1 LATDRLFCHY
11 APERD
16 LLAALQALNKEH
28 ARKAK
33 GAKRDIWWLHLPWP
47 QPVYTKGSA
56 CAGFDLRVQGTG
68 SKRTVREFTDENGNT
83 RTIAAGKG
91 WNLTFT
97 NDFSGKSVVVPSRG
111 SVTDFKVFPGPPD
124 DGESL
129 TGRRTLHNA
138 GTFFLVL
145 SRPTFRQDRRRRSTG
160 GGEVYLTSRDD
171 EGAIWRRQRASGR
184 TTDICAV
191 LA

>member
-1 LATDRLFCHY
+1 LEPDIY
-11 APERD
+11 ERF
-16 LLAALQALNKEH
+16 L
-28 ARKAK
+28 
-33 GAKRDIWWLHLPWP
+33 
-47 QPVYTKGSA
+47 
-56 CAGFDLRVQGTG
+56 
-68 SKRTVREFTDENGNT
+68 
-83 RTIAAGKG
+83 
-91 WNLTFT
+91 
-97 NDFSGKSVVVPSRG
+97 GKSIVVPSRG

-145 SRPTFRQDRRRRSTG
+145 FATDVPAGPSATLYR

>member
-1 LATDRLFCHY
+1 LEPDIY
-11 APERD
+11 ERF
-16 LLAALQALNKEH
+16 L
-28 ARKAK
+28 RKK
-33 GAKRDIWWLHLPWP
+33 HSGAFEGIGH
-47 QPVYTKGSA
+47 G
-56 CAGFDLRVQGTG
+56 
-68 SKRTVREFTDENGNT
+68 
-83 RTIAAGKG
+83 
-91 WNLTFT
+91 
-97 NDFSGKSVVVPSRG
+97 
-111 SVTDFKVFPGPPD
+111 FKVFPGPPD

-145 SRPTFRQDRRRRSTG
+145 FPTDVPAGPSATLYR